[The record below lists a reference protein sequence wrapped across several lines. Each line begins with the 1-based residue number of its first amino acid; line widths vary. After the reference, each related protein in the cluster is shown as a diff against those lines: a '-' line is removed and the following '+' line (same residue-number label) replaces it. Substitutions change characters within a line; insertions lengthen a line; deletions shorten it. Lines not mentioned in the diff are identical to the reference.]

1 MNLNEQ
7 EKEMLDAA
15 IETEI
20 SRANRAIH
28 KEAIMPIK
36 EILLAQVRDLRA
48 LQGRI
53 SKEVPK

>member
-7 EKEMLDAA
+7 EKGMLDAA

-20 SRANRAIH
+20 SRVNRAIQ

-36 EILLAQVRDLRA
+36 EILLGQVRDLRA

-53 SKEVPK
+53 SKEVAK

>member
-1 MNLNEQ
+1 
-7 EKEMLDAA
+7 MLDAA

-20 SRANRAIH
+20 SRVNRAIQ

-36 EILLAQVRDLRA
+36 EILLGQVRDLRA

-53 SKEVPK
+53 SKEVAK